1 MTVHGAAKGNG
12 LAPLTVTT
20 LFGVSPSFP
29 LGFVTFCL
37 VKSWVFFVKT
47 DSLSIWLSFAVAAT
61 PPPLQLMRYALSVIS
76 DLLR

>member
-29 LGFVTFCL
+29 LGFVTFLFGQELGVFCQDGLAFHL
-37 VKSWVFFVKT
+37 VELRCGSHPPRPPT
-47 DSLSIWLSFAVAAT
+47 D
-61 PPPLQLMRYALSVIS
+61 ALRPFS
-76 DLLR
+76 DQ

>member
-47 DSLSIWLSFAVAAT
+47 DSLSIWVELRCGGHH
-61 PPPLQLMRYALSVIS
+61 PPSN
-76 DLLR
+76 